1 VEILAAR
8 SSATVN
14 GEGTSLSPYRSL
26 NREIRRRTDVVGI
39 FPNREAIIRLVGAVL
54 AEQHDE
60 WAVARRY
67 MSQQSL
73 AKARMAVIDGD
84 DVGEEVRPEL
94 VAAG

>member
-1 VEILAAR
+1 MK
-8 SSATVN
+8 
-14 GEGTSLSPYRSL
+14 
-26 NREIRRRTDVVGI
+26 RRTDVAGI
-39 FPNREAIIRLVGAVL
+39 FPTDTSIVRLVGAVL

-84 DVGEEVRPEL
+84 VDVEEVRPEL